1 MSTIQ
6 FIQYTAEQLQ
16 VEISKGI
23 QTQLDEFLKHYK
35 PILPNEYLSY
45 NQVVEG
51 YGLSLK
57 TVSNYRK
64 AKIFNVYGFK
74 GSKRVF
80 FRRSEIESS
89 LKLING

>member
-1 MSTIQ
+1 MATIQ
-6 FIQYTAEQLQ
+6 FFQYTAEQLQ
-16 VEISKGI
+16 LEISKGI
-23 QTQLDEFLKHYK
+23 KTQLDEFLKHYK

-45 NQVVEG
+45 NQVVEC

-64 AKIFNVYGFK
+64 AKIFNVYGFEK
-74 GSKRVF
+74 SKRVF
-80 FRRSEIESS
+80 FRRSEIEAS

>member
-1 MSTIQ
+1 MATIQ
-6 FIQYTAEQLQ
+6 FIQYSPEQLQ

-23 QTQLDEFLKHYK
+23 KTQLDEFLKHYK
-35 PILPNEYLSY
+35 PVVPNEYLSY
-45 NQVVEG
+45 NQVVEL

-57 TVSNYRK
+57 TVSNYK
-64 AKIFNVYGFK
+64 NAKILNAYGLK

-80 FRRSEIESS
+80 FLRSEIEAS

>member
-1 MSTIQ
+1 MATIQ
-6 FIQYTAEQLQ
+6 FIQYSPEQLQ

-23 QTQLDEFLKHYK
+23 KTQLDEFLKHYK
-35 PILPNEYLSY
+35 PVVPHEYLSY
-45 NQVVEG
+45 SQVVEL

-57 TVSNYRK
+57 TVSNYK
-64 AKIFNVYGFK
+64 NAKIFNLYGFE

>member
-1 MSTIQ
+1 MATIQ

-16 VEISKGI
+16 AEISKGI

-35 PILPNEYLSY
+35 PVLPDEYLSY
-45 NQVVEG
+45 NQVVEL

-57 TVSNYRK
+57 TVNNYK
-64 AKIFNVYGFK
+64 NAKIFNIYGFK
-74 GSKRVF
+74 GGKRVF
-80 FRRSEIESS
+80 FRRSEIEAS